1 VTDTL
6 QSAPDDTDDF
16 HDDSWSAAEPRE
28 DGYVAL
34 RSYGAIGDGRTVALI
49 ARDGQID
56 WLPFPSL
63 PSDPV
68 FSGIVD
74 SADGGRVELRPVDDD
89 FVVQRAYV
97 PGTNVL
103 RTRFRTST
111 GTVEVTDALVTGVAG
126 RLPWGELAR
135 RVDGLEGSVEMRW
148 AVVPGN
154 AFGTHPIVRV
164 DTVHGPLLRAADI
177 NLALVGFE
185 HGRTDPTEP
194 GDGHPDGPLEFLGAF
209 TTSPGSRSLLCL
221 CGVEDEPLHLPDPRV
236 VDEGI
241 DRTIENWEGWSTEFS
256 WDGPWADAVHRSAL
270 ALKLLIYSPTGA
282 IAAAATTAL
291 PENFTGDKNWDYRFA
306 WVRDLAYTVDALL
319 RFGLREEPHA
329 AVSWMFKALKENGRE
344 MHIFLRLD
352 GSVSDGT
359 HETQSEGWR
368 GIGPV
373 YKGNPAGDQL
383 QLGVFADIL
392 AVASQYAH
400 GGNLLDESTQDLL
413 AGFADDACRRWQEKD
428 SGMWEL
434 PDEQHYVSSKMGCWQ
449 AITAALELTELGQ
462 MHPTPDD
469 KAHWEKNRDLIVE
482 WIDEHGWSEER
493 GAYLMHPDSDALDA
507 SVLLHAP
514 SGFDRGDRMSRTID
528 AIRAELGAGPLVFR
542 YSGVDAEEGT
552 FVACAFWLAGA
563 LACVGRIDE
572 AVELM
577 DELVVQSNDV
587 GLFTEMISAD
597 DGQFLGN
604 MPQGLSHLALV
615 NAAITIDEM
624 RTELG
629 LQSED
634 RRDDAG
640 TDRRAA
646 TDTDADDTRDDRQ
659 ENS

>member
-1 VTDTL
+1 MTDTL
-6 QSAPDDTDDF
+6 ESVHETTDSFRDEPDAWQAPD
-16 HDDSWSAAEPRE
+16 PRE

-34 RSYGAIGDGRTVALI
+34 RSYGAIGDGRTVALV

-56 WLPFPSL
+56 WLPMPSL
-63 PSDPV
+63 FTDPV

-74 SADGGRVELRPVDDD
+74 SRTGGRVELRPVDDD
-89 FVVQRAYV
+89 FTVQRAYV

-111 GTVEVTDALVTGVAG
+111 GIVEVTDALITGVAG
-126 RLPWGELAR
+126 RLPWSELAR
-135 RVDGLEGSVEMRW
+135 RVDGLRGRVEMRW

-154 AFGTHPIVRV
+154 SFGTHPIRRV
-164 DTVHGPLLRAADI
+164 DTPHGPVLRAADI

-194 GDGHPDGPLEFLGAF
+194 GHGDEADGPLEFRGSF

-221 CGVEDEPLHLPDPRV
+221 CGVDDEPLHLPDPRV
-236 VDEGI
+236 VDQGV
-241 DRTIENWEGWSTEFS
+241 DRTIENWENWSTEFS
-256 WDGPWADAVHRSAL
+256 WDGPWAKAVHRSAL
-270 ALKLLIYSPTGA
+270 ALKLLIFSPTGA

-306 WVRDLAYTVDALL
+306 WVRDLAYTVNALL
-319 RFGLREEPHA
+319 RFGLREETHG
-329 AVSWMFKALKENGRE
+329 AVSWMLKALKANGRE

-352 GSVSDGT
+352 GSVPDGT
-359 HETQSEGWR
+359 HETGSEGWR

-373 YKGNPAGDQL
+373 YKGNPAGEQL

-392 AVASQYAH
+392 AVMSQYAE
-400 GGNLLDESTQDLL
+400 GGNILDESTADLL

-434 PDEQHYVSSKMGCWQ
+434 PEEQHYVSSKMGCWQ
-449 AITAALELTELGQ
+449 AITSALELAEQGQ
-462 MHPTPDD
+462 MHPDPDD
-469 KAHWEKNRDLIVE
+469 LEHWKANRDLIVE

-493 GAYLMHPDSDALDA
+493 GAYLMYPGSDAIDA

-514 SGFDRGDRMSRTID
+514 SGFDRGERMSRTID
-528 AIRAELGAGPLVFR
+528 ALRDELGAGPLLFR
-542 YSGVDAEEGT
+542 YSDVAEEEGT

-563 LACVGRIDE
+563 LACVGRVDE

-577 DELVVQSNDV
+577 DQLVEQSNDL

-624 RTELG
+624 RRARG
-629 LQSED
+629 ED
-634 RRDDAG
+634 VDDAS
-640 TDRRAA
+640 
-646 TDTDADDTRDDRQ
+646 DDRADEASREQ
-659 ENS
+659 

>member
-1 VTDTL
+1 
-6 QSAPDDTDDF
+6 
-16 HDDSWSAAEPRE
+16 
-28 DGYVAL
+28 
-34 RSYGAIGDGRTVALI
+34 
-49 ARDGQID
+49 
-56 WLPFPSL
+56 
-63 PSDPV
+63 
-68 FSGIVD
+68 
-74 SADGGRVELRPVDDD
+74 
-89 FVVQRAYV
+89 
-97 PGTNVL
+97 
-103 RTRFRTST
+103 
-111 GTVEVTDALVTGVAG
+111 
-126 RLPWGELAR
+126 
-135 RVDGLEGSVEMRW
+135 
-148 AVVPGN
+148 
-154 AFGTHPIVRV
+154 
-164 DTVHGPLLRAADI
+164 
-177 NLALVGFE
+177 
-185 HGRTDPTEP
+185 
-194 GDGHPDGPLEFLGAF
+194 
-209 TTSPGSRSLLCL
+209 
-221 CGVEDEPLHLPDPRV
+221 
-236 VDEGI
+236 
-241 DRTIENWEGWSTEFS
+241 
-256 WDGPWADAVHRSAL
+256 VHRSAL

-329 AVSWMFKALKENGRE
+329 AVSWMLKALKENGRE

-400 GGNLLDESTQDLL
+400 GGNLLDESTQELL

-462 MHPTPDD
+462 MHPSADD
-469 KAHWEKNRDLIVE
+469 KAHWEANRDLIVE

-493 GAYLMHPDSDALDA
+493 GAYLMHPGSDALDA

-528 AIRAELGAGPLVFR
+528 AIRDELGAGPLVFR

-563 LACVGRIDE
+563 LACVGRVDE

-615 NAAITIDEM
+615 NAAVTIDEM

-629 LQSED
+629 MQPED
-634 RRDDAG
+634 RRADAG

-646 TDTDADDTRDDRQ
+646 TDTDTDATRDDRQ

>member
-111 GTVEVTDALVTGVAG
+111 GTVEVTDALITGVAG

-194 GDGHPDGPLEFLGAF
+194 GDGHPDGPLEFRGAF

>member
-1 VTDTL
+1 MTDTL

-16 HDDSWSAAEPRE
+16 HDDAWSAPDPRE

-56 WLPFPSL
+56 WLPFPSM

-89 FVVQRAYV
+89 FEVQRAYV

-103 RTRFRTST
+103 RTRFRTSA

-177 NLALVGFE
+177 NLALVGFG

-194 GDGHPDGPLEFLGAF
+194 GDGHPDGPLEFRGAF

-221 CGVEDEPLHLPDPRV
+221 CGVEDEPLHLPDPHV

-256 WDGPWADAVHRSAL
+256 WEGPWADAVHRSAL

-329 AVSWMFKALKENGRE
+329 AVSWMLKALKENGRE

-352 GSVSDGT
+352 GTVSDGT
-359 HETQSEGWR
+359 HETGSEGWR

-392 AVASQYAH
+392 AIASQYAH

-449 AITAALELTELGQ
+449 AITSALELTELGQ
-462 MHPTPDD
+462 MHPTADD
-469 KAHWEKNRDLIVE
+469 KAHWEENRDLIVE

-528 AIRAELGAGPLVFR
+528 AIRDELGAGPLVFR

-563 LACVGRIDE
+563 LACVGRVDE

-629 LQSED
+629 MQPGD
-634 RRDDAG
+634 RREDAG
-640 TDRRAA
+640 TDRRTE
-646 TDTDADDTRDDRQ
+646 TDDDRQ
-659 ENS
+659 ENR

>member
-1 VTDTL
+1 VGTVTDTL
-6 QSAPDDTDDF
+6 SSVHDATDAFLD
-16 HDDSWSAAEPRE
+16 DDSAWEAPEPRE

-74 SADGGRVELRPVDDD
+74 AADGGRVELRPVDDD
-89 FVVQRAYV
+89 YTVQRAYV

-135 RVDGLEGSVEMRW
+135 RVDGLDGSVEMRW

-154 AFGTHPIVRV
+154 AFGTHPIRRV
-164 DTVHGPLLRAADI
+164 DTVHGPVLRAADI

-194 GDGHPDGPLEFLGAF
+194 GDGEVEGPLEFRGAF
-209 TTSPGSRSLLCL
+209 TTSPGSRSLICL

-291 PENFTGDKNWDYRFA
+291 PENFTGRKNWDYRFA
-306 WVRDLAYTVDALL
+306 WVRDLAYTVDALI

-329 AVSWMFKALKENGRE
+329 AVSWMLKALKENGRE

-352 GSVSDGT
+352 GTKPDGT
-359 HETQSEGWR
+359 HETGSEGWR

-392 AVASQYAH
+392 AIASQYAH
-400 GGNLLDESTQDLL
+400 GGNILDESTADLL
-413 AGFADDACRRWQEKD
+413 TGFADDACRRWQEKD

-434 PDEQHYVSSKMGCWQ
+434 ADEQHYVSSKMGCWQ
-449 AITAALELTELGQ
+449 AIDAALELTEIGQ
-462 MHPTPDD
+462 LHPSEDD
-469 KAHWEKNRDLIVE
+469 LEHWRKNRDAIVE
-482 WIDEHGWSEER
+482 WVDEHGWSEER
-493 GAYLMHPDSDALDA
+493 GAYLMYPESDLLDA

-514 SGFDRGDRMSRTID
+514 SGFDRGERMSRTID
-528 AIRAELGAGPLVFR
+528 AIRDELGAPGSLVFR
-542 YSGVDAEEGT
+542 YSGVDEEEAT

-572 AVELM
+572 AVAAM
-577 DELVVQSNDV
+577 DELVEQSNDV
-587 GLFTEMISAD
+587 GLYTEMISAD

-624 RTELG
+624 RREA
-629 LQSED
+629 QA
-634 RRDDAG
+634 DDAG
-640 TDRRAA
+640 HDAPGDDHTTQDDDQEDR
-646 TDTDADDTRDDRQ
+646 
-659 ENS
+659 